1 MVIWYFLSRTRGKRC
16 FLKGGSTK
24 LAARMTVFKTVVFNP
39 FTFSFR
45 VVCFSI
51 LSDCFG
57 LWDGLSLS
65 SHHTLHFLTSSFFLF
80 FFWTRLCVFVRQKS
94 AEVSKV
100 RSAQKKK
107 CRQAEPRKFHKDWA
121 VWRSGETFLKESAPC
136 CQIFSFFFSSSCL
149 FLFSPCCHS
158 GFLSAVCAGGEA
170 WSSETERERESL
182 SQERKSTINGC
193 MTRLCFVFFRCVI

>member
-65 SHHTLHFLTSSFFLF
+65 SHHTLHFLTSLLF
-80 FFWTRLCVFVRQKS
+80 FFFFFGHDCAFSCVKSQPRCPKFGAHKKKSVDKLSRGNSTKTELCGVQEKLFSR
-94 AEVSKV
+94 KV
-100 RSAQKKK
+100 RHVVKSF
-107 CRQAEPRKFHKDWA
+107 P
-121 VWRSGETFLKESAPC
+121 
-136 CQIFSFFFSSSCL
+136 FFFSSSCL

-170 WSSETERERESL
+170 WRERERESL

-193 MTRLCFVFFRCVI
+193 MTRLCFVFCRCVI